1 MAQSAIKSASL
12 PPPVEGWDTREALAD
27 MPIKRAIILDN
38 WFPGTDKV
46 TVRKGH
52 TSYATGMSGAIESL
66 LPYTPLTGT
75 GKLFAANGT
84 SIFNATNSGSV
95 GAAVLT
101 GKSNAR
107 WQSTQI
113 GTSGGQFLFAVN
125 GADAP
130 ISYDG
135 SSWSNPSI
143 SASGL
148 TAANLIWTNLHQ
160 RRLWFGE
167 KQSLTAWYLAVNS
180 IAGTPNSF
188 SLAGIATLGGYI
200 MAMGT
205 WSRDGGNGADDVAI
219 FLTSEGEAIVYSGT
233 DPSSASTWSL
243 IGVFRIG
250 KPLGRRCM
258 IKAGADLIMV
268 TQDGFVAASSIL
280 VADRAQAERV
290 AISAQ
295 INKAVNDAVRSYASL
310 YGWEPFIYPLGTMLI
325 FNIPQSATTFH
336 QYVFNTI
343 TQKPCR
349 FTGVNA
355 VCWGLMNDAAY
366 FGGTDGKVYK
376 FDDGSNDNGAAINA
390 DGLQAFSD
398 FGSKGTNKAFKLAEP
413 LFESNGNPNAA
424 LDLNVD
430 YQVRAP
436 SGVSSA
442 SANTSATWGVSKWGV
457 GTWGSA
463 SQIYRG
469 WRGVRGIG
477 RSAALRVRVSTT
489 SARPSWVA
497 TNFTYAMGGPL

>member
-1 MAQSAIKSASL
+1 MARSPFVKSASL
-12 PPPVEGWDTREALAD
+12 PPPVEGWDTREALSD

-38 WFPGTDKV
+38 WFPGTDKI
-46 TVRKGH
+46 TLRKGF
-52 TSYATGMSGAIESL
+52 TSYATGMSGAVESL
-66 LPYTPLTGT
+66 LAYTPLTGT

-84 SIFNATNSGSV
+84 SVYNVTASGAV
-95 GAAVLT
+95 GSAELT
-101 GKSNAR
+101 GKTNAR
-107 WQSTQI
+107 WQSVQM
-113 GTSGGQFLFAVN
+113 GTAGGQFLVIMN

-130 ISYDG
+130 LNYNG
-135 SSWSNPSI
+135 STWSTSPAI
-143 SASGL
+143 TGP
-148 TAANLIWTNLHQ
+148 TAANLIWCNLHQ

-167 KQSLTAWYLAVNS
+167 KESLTAWYLAVNTIGGAAS
-180 IAGTPNSF
+180 SF

-200 MAMGT
+200 MGMGT
-205 WSRDGGNGADDVAI
+205 WSRDSGSGADDVAI

-250 KPLGRRCM
+250 KPIGRRCM

-280 VADRAQAERV
+280 AADRAQADRV

-295 INKAVNDAVRSYASL
+295 INKAVNDAVRSYSTI
-310 YGWEPFIYPLGTMLI
+310 YGWEAFIYPKAAMLI
-325 FNIPQSATTFH
+325 FNVPQSSTVYH

-343 TQKPCR
+343 TRAPCR

-355 VCWGLMNDAAY
+355 VCWGLMNDNAY

-376 FDDGSNDNGAAINA
+376 FDDGSSDNGTAIEGDA
-390 DGLQAFSD
+390 LQAFSN
-398 FGSKGTNKAFKLAEP
+398 FGSNGISKAFKLAEP

-477 RSAALRVRVSTT
+477 RSAALRVRVSSA

-497 TNFTYAMGGPL
+497 TNFTYVEGGTL

>member
-1 MAQSAIKSASL
+1 MAQAPAKSASV
-12 PPPVEGWDTREALAD
+12 PPPTEGWDTREALAD
-27 MPIKRAIILDN
+27 MPQKRAIILDN

-46 TVRKGH
+46 TLRKGFS
-52 TSYATGMSGAIESL
+52 SYATGMSGNIESL
-66 LPYTPLTGT
+66 LAYTPLTGT

-84 SIFNATNSGSV
+84 SIYNASNSGAV
-95 GAAVLT
+95 GAAVL
-101 GKSNAR
+101 GSLSNAK
-107 WQSTQI
+107 WQHTQI

-125 GADAP
+125 GQDAP
-130 ISYDG
+130 ISYNG
-135 SSWSNPSI
+135 SVWANPSI

-148 TAANLIWTNLHQ
+148 TAANLIWCNLHQ

-188 SLAGIATLGGYI
+188 SLAGVATLGGYI

-205 WSRDGGNGADDVAI
+205 WSRDGGAGADDAAI

-233 DPSSASTWSL
+233 DPSSSATWSL

-280 VADRAQAERV
+280 VSDRAQAERV

-295 INKAVNDAVRSYASL
+295 INRAVNDAVRSYSGL
-310 YGWEPFIYPLGTMLI
+310 YGWEPLIYPKGAMLL
-325 FNIPQSATTFH
+325 FNVPQSATKFY

-343 TQKPCR
+343 TKAPCR

-355 VCWGLMNDAAY
+355 VCWGLMNDNAY
-366 FGGTDGKVYK
+366 FGGTDGKVYL
-376 FDDGSNDNGAAINA
+376 FDDGSSDNGSAIAA
-390 DGLQAFSD
+390 DGLQAFST
-398 FGSKGTNKAFKLAEP
+398 FGTVKNKAFKLAEP
-413 LFESNGNPNAA
+413 IFESNGNPNAA

-442 SANTSATWGVSKWGV
+442 SANTQATWGVSKWGV
-457 GTWGSA
+457 GKWGSA

-477 RSAALRVRVSTT
+477 RAAALRVRVSTT
-489 SARPSWVA
+489 TARPSWVA
-497 TNFTYAMGGPL
+497 TNYLYVEGGGL